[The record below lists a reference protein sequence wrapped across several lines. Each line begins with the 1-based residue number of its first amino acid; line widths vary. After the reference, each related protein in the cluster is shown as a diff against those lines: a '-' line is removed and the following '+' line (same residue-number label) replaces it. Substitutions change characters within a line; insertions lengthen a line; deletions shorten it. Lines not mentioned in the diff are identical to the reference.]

1 MIIVQIMDTID
12 ILWKLMMNIKIN
24 IKQRKDGS
32 EILSMQFK
40 NTYNYDS
47 LINFL
52 KTEFTKDI
60 GIEEEN
66 DLMIISIYCTNVYD
80 DLHIEIKVLEDTKII
95 YEVKIRDKYKNE
107 IRFTTI
113 DMDYLID
120 FILNN
125 KHLFRAYDYQK
136 VSVNMLNEDYK
147 NLIN

>member
-1 MIIVQIMDTID
+1 
-12 ILWKLMMNIKIN
+12 
-24 IKQRKDGS
+24 
-32 EILSMQFK
+32 MQFK

-125 KHLFRAYDYQK
+125 KHLFRAYDY
-136 VSVNMLNEDYK
+136 
-147 NLIN
+147 